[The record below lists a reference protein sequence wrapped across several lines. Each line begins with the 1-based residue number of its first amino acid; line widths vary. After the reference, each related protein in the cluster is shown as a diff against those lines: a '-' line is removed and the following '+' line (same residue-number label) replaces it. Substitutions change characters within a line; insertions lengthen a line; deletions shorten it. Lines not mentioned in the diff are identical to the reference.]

1 MPLVFCELI
10 ENQCHL
16 ALWEITES
24 HSYFFELLPL
34 DESTADELDAI
45 QHPQK
50 QLEWLASRYLIE
62 IVTKEA
68 QIEHNGVAKDE
79 FGKPFL
85 ENTNV
90 EISLSHTTK
99 YVAVALHANK
109 PVGIDLEKPS
119 SKLLNVAARYCTET
133 ELIHAGDNLQKL
145 CVYWSGKEALYK
157 LYGRKRL
164 TFRENLQ
171 LEPFDLADNM
181 VTGMI
186 YLENTV
192 THYLLHLRWIE
203 GYLLVLVF

>member
-16 ALWEITES
+16 ALWEVTES

-34 DESTADELDAI
+34 DESTAEELDAI

-62 IVTKEA
+62 IVTKQA
-68 QIEHNGVAKDE
+68 QIEHSGVAKDE

-85 ENTNV
+85 ENANV

-99 YVAVALHANK
+99 YVAVALHPSK

-119 SKLLNVAARYCTET
+119 FKLLKVAARYCTDS
-133 ELIHAGDNLQKL
+133 ELNHAGGDLQKL
-145 CVYWSGKEALYK
+145 CIYWSGKEALYK

-164 TFRENLQ
+164 TFKENLQ
-171 LEPFDLADNM
+171 IEPFEIQDETIN
-181 VTGMI
+181 GI
-186 YLENTV
+186 ISLEEST
-192 THYLLHLRWIE
+192 THYLLRIRWIE
-203 GYLLVLVF
+203 GYLLVLAC